1 MEYVMITVLQDII
14 NMKPTHVNH
23 VIHHVKLV
31 MEDKVVIVKHVM
43 LEVHL
48 VMEYVV
54 MDVQLTNI
62 KMQMDNAK
70 IVKLNV
76 QHVVTELH
84 VKHAKQDIM
93 H

>member
-31 MEDKVVIVKHVM
+31 MEDKVIIVKHVM

-54 MDVQLTNI
+54 MDV
-62 KMQMDNAK
+62 
-70 IVKLNV
+70 
-76 QHVVTELH
+76 
-84 VKHAKQDIM
+84 
-93 H
+93 